1 MTKPVKIIR
10 YSNLPIVIILFVF
23 MLAIFAVSSE
33 AQTGDRL
40 ENRVRAIEN
49 YVETFEPTLRDFSN
63 NFEKSIR
70 QYTIQL
76 ETSLQSFSS
85 GLELRINERLN
96 QIEHRR
102 AIFDPYAAGAYQQIE
117 TKSGEFLIAIKKVTP
132 ITNGI
137 RLSLDVGNPNNAD
150 YKDFTIKLIWGK
162 VPPNESGPEY
172 DRWRNTLMA
181 SQFTFKGK
189 LEKGYWNEI
198 EVDLVPLDRADFS
211 YLELEME
218 VASVELQYKKY

>member
-1 MTKPVKIIR
+1 MIR
-10 YSNLPIVIILFVF
+10 FFNFLAVLIL
-23 MLAIFAVSSE
+23 MLALAINRSE
-33 AQTGDRL
+33 AQTSDKL

-49 YVETFEPTLRDFSN
+49 YIETFEPTLRDFSN

-76 ETSLQSFSS
+76 ENSLQSFSS

-96 QIEHRR
+96 KIEHSR
-102 AIFDPYAAGAYQQIE
+102 AIFDPYAGGAYQQIE
-117 TKSGEFLIAIKKVTP
+117 TKSGAFLVAIKKTTP
-132 ITNGI
+132 IPNGI

-150 YKDFTIKLIWGK
+150 YKDFTLKLIWGK
-162 VPPNESGPEY
+162 IPPAEFGPEY

-181 SQFTFKGK
+181 SEFTFKGK

-198 EVDLVPLDRADFS
+198 EVDLVPMDRADFG